1 MHFALQLILKMSKY
15 LETIKKIHNSSYRF
29 VLISSGGGTNAIS
42 EILKVPGASNS
53 VLEAYVPYAKE
64 SLDHYLLRQ
73 PDHYC
78 SLDTTLS
85 MAAKAFSAAKKIDL
99 ETHPKKL
106 IGIAVTA
113 SLATN
118 YTKKGDHKFFIAIQ
132 THKYSASYS
141 YSFIKGELSRDEE
154 EKVVTKHIIHAISDA
169 CGIKETFVN
178 ESPNLIF
185 EKVAAEKP
193 WIKLVNNKIDFVS
206 SSNRSPELI
215 FPGSFNPFHS
225 GHSEMSELAEKRT
238 GLSPTYEIC
247 IQNADKP
254 PLSYHEI
261 KRTLLQF
268 SQSYDWVLTKAGKF
282 TDKAK
287 LFPNSVF
294 IIGTDTLTRMLDE
307 KFYLNRKDMLD
318 ELDLFNSHN
327 INFLVF
333 GRKIRKNF
341 ISLDSIEIPDH
352 ISKRFTGFGEEVF
365 RDDISSTIIRKINK

>member
-1 MHFALQLILKMSKY
+1 MTEY
-15 LETIKKIHNSSYRF
+15 LEVIKKIHDSSFRF

-85 MAAKAFSAAKKIDL
+85 MAAKAYSAAKKIDTK
-99 ETHPKKL
+99 THPKKL
-106 IGIAVTA
+106 FGVAVTA

-118 YTKKGDHKFFIAIQ
+118 YSKKGDHKFFIAIQ
-132 THKYSASYS
+132 THKYSQSFSYQ
-141 YSFIKGELSRDEE
+141 FTKGELSRDEE
-154 EKVVTKHIIHAISDA
+154 EKIVTKYIISALSAA
-169 CGIKETFVN
+169 CGVN
-178 ESPNLIF
+178 NGIQDQISNLRI
-185 EKVAAEKP
+185 EKVKADKS
-193 WIKLVNNKIDFVS
+193 WIKLVNNKIDYVS
-206 SSNRSPELI
+206 SSSHMPELI

-225 GHSEMSELAEKRT
+225 GHAEMSQLAEKKT
-238 GLSPTYEIC
+238 GLSPAYEIC

-261 KRTLLQF
+261 QRTLLQF

-282 TDKAK
+282 SDKAK
-287 LFPNSVF
+287 LFPNTVF
-294 IIGTDTLTRMLDE
+294 IIGADTLNRILDE

-318 ELDLFNSHN
+318 QLDLFNSHN

-333 GRKIRKNF
+333 GRKIKKRF
-341 ISLDSIEIPDH
+341 ISLDSVQIPEH
-352 ISKRFTGFGEEVF
+352 INDRFTGFGEEIF
-365 RDDISSTIIRKINK
+365 RDDISSSIIRKIDE